1 MNALQSMTRRPLTH
15 ALVDRHPNDYKHQG
29 KGGTDDDRVEKVA
42 TAMAL
47 SHSCSRRR
55 FLRGVAAGP
64 FVAAAWPFVD
74 PVAAA
79 QGRRTKIRDLQVMM
93 LQGPGRTYTLVR
105 ITSDSGHHGI
115 AEAYGSPGVGVK
127 EQVLSLKT
135 WLVGKDPLEIDVLY
149 TQMGKGT
156 PSLSGTRTDGSAH
169 NLMRAVSGIE
179 MALWDL
185 AGKILEVPAS
195 TLLGGRFRDKVRV
208 YDHAAPKTML
218 DKPAVADWAARAKAH
233 PSGFTCHK
241 FGFPRSDPATDRAR
255 DPSNRVLTTKE
266 LIAVQ
271 RGFENCRDALGWDHD
286 LMVHCHWEYDL
297 RTAIQI
303 SEAVEPIKPVW
314 LEDPLPVDYSDSW
327 KRLCAA
333 SKVPICMGENLA
345 RREGFKDFILNQGCD
360 ILHPDLRN
368 AGGFLETKRIADMA
382 HVFGL
387 PMANHN
393 TGSQVCTYAS
403 AQWAASIRDY
413 IALET
418 ITGEGGW
425 MDQVLVLDGPYIKDG
440 FIQVT
445 DKPGLGIELNPDV
458 VRAHLAPGETW
469 WG

>member
-1 MNALQSMTRRPLTH
+1 MRN
-15 ALVDRHPNDYKHQG
+15 
-29 KGGTDDDRVEKVA
+29 GT
-42 TAMAL
+42 L
-47 SHSCSRRR
+47 SRRH
-55 FLRGVAAGP
+55 FLLGLGAAP
-64 FVAAAWPFVD
+64 FVPAFLSSFHELAAAERKRVK
-74 PVAAA
+74 V
-79 QGRRTKIRDLQVMM
+79 RDVQVMV
-93 LQGPGRTYTLVR
+93 LQGPGRTYTLVKVV
-105 ITSDSGHHGI
+105 SDAGPYGI
-115 AEAYGSPGVGVK
+115 AEAYGTPGVGVK
-127 EQVLSLKT
+127 EQILSLKP
-135 WLVGKDPLEIDVLY
+135 WLVGKDPLEIDRLY
-149 TQMGKGT
+149 TQMGEG
-156 PSLSGTRTDGSAH
+156 SSNLSGTRTDGSAH
-169 NLMRAVSGIE
+169 NLLRAVSGIE

-185 AGKILEVPAS
+185 AGKILEVPTS
-195 TLLGGRFRDKVRV
+195 TLLGGKFRDKVRV
-208 YDHAAPKTML
+208 YDHAAPRNML
-218 DKPAVADWAARAKAH
+218 DKASVADWAAKAKAH

-241 FGFPRSDPATDRAR
+241 FGFPTSDPATDKAR
-255 DPSNRVLTTKE
+255 DSANRVLTTKE

-271 RGFENCRDALGWDHD
+271 QGFENCRHAIGWDHD

-303 SEAVEPIKPVW
+303 ADAVESSKPVW

-368 AGGFLETKRIADMA
+368 SGGFLETKRIADMA

-387 PMANHN
+387 PIANHN
-393 TGSQVCTYAS
+393 TGSQVYTYAA

-413 IALET
+413 ISLET

-425 MDQVLVLDGPYIKDG
+425 MDQVLLLDGPYIKDG
-440 FIQVT
+440 FVQVT

>member
-1 MNALQSMTRRPLTH
+1 MLTTSRR
-15 ALVDRHPNDYKHQG
+15 ARD
-29 KGGTDDDRVEKVA
+29 
-42 TAMAL
+42 
-47 SHSCSRRR
+47 CSRRQ
-55 FLRGVAAGP
+55 FLRGVAAAP
-64 FVAAAWPFVD
+64 LLAAARPLATAR
-74 PVAAA
+74 AAA
-79 QGRRTKIRDLQVMM
+79 QRKRPKIRDVQVMM
-93 LQGPGRTYTLVR
+93 LQGPGRTYTLIG
-105 ITSDSGHHGI
+105 ITADSGHHGI
-115 AEAYGSPGVGVK
+115 AEAYGSPGVGIK
-127 EQVLSLKT
+127 EQVLSLKP
-135 WLVGKDPLEIDVLY
+135 WLVGKDPLEIDALY
-149 TQMGKGT
+149 AHMGEGT

-169 NLMRAVSGIE
+169 NLMRAVSGVE

-185 AGKILEVPAS
+185 AGKILEVPVS
-195 TLLGGRFRDKVRV
+195 TLLGGRFRDRVRV
-208 YDHAAPKTML
+208 YDHAAPKNML
-218 DKPAVADWAARAKAH
+218 DKAAVADWAAKAKAH

-241 FGFPRSDPATDRAR
+241 FGFPHSDPAIDRAR
-255 DPSNRVLTTKE
+255 DPSNRVLTTRE

-271 RGFENCRDALGWDHD
+271 KGFENCREALGWEHD

-303 SEAVEPIKPVW
+303 ADAVEPIKPVW
-314 LEDPLPVDYSDSW
+314 LEDPLPVDYSESW

-333 SKVPICMGENLA
+333 SKVPICMGENLT
-345 RREGFKDFILNQGCD
+345 RREGFKDFILNQACD

-425 MDQVLVLDGPYIKDG
+425 MDQVLLLDGPYIKDG

-458 VRAHLAPGETW
+458 VRAHLAPGESW